1 MAKTGILA
9 SAIKGSVV
17 ATAPGRAELADTLSA
32 TADRKEDP
40 IRVTGIVRDKLG
52 EPLVGVT
59 VQVKGKTTGV
69 ITDKDGKFALSAEPT
84 DSLVISYI
92 GYKTQVVT
100 VSNGSGMSIV
110 LEASSGSLNEI
121 VVVAYGQQKKI
132 TVTGAVAS
140 ISSDQIQESSSASLA
155 NALAG
160 RLSGLTS
167 IQSGGGQPGRDD
179 ATLYLRGAATTN
191 GKSPLILIDGVPR
204 SNIRTLDPSE
214 VASVTVLK
222 DASSTAVFGVRGA
235 NGVILITTK
244 RGTPGKAKL
253 DFHVEQTFTSFT
265 REPER
270 LHSADYM
277 KLRNEAAAN
286 DGITDLPFTQQ
297 DMDKYANPLAGLDP
311 SDPDYK
317 EKAKVLKY
325 MYPDHDYYREFISKY
340 APQTRVDLNA
350 SGGTNKI
357 NYFVNGTYLHQ
368 GGNLNTEPESVLGY
382 DPSSWLNRYNFR
394 ANIDYNISKSFKAF
408 LNIGSYIERVNM
420 PAAWLYGNDT
430 HWMMNDL
437 LYQAQTILPIT
448 PGPTTLDGFGVAP
461 GQIVDPGYLDRSAFE
476 IMNRMGFR
484 NEVRSD
490 LNTSLGAT

>member
-1 MAKTGILA
+1 MAYKLRYLRYCCVTSLFLIALPLILSAKTSRFA
-9 SAIKGSVV
+9 SRFGAEIATARVGLWVPAIKYPVV
-17 ATAPGRAELADTLSA
+17 ATASGRAELADTLSS
-32 TADRKEDP
+32 TGDKKHDP
-40 IRVTGIVRDKLG
+40 IRVTGVVRDKLG

-59 VQVKGKTTGV
+59 VQVKGKATGV
-69 ITDKDGKFALSAEPT
+69 ITDKDGKFVVSAEPT
-84 DSLVISYI
+84 DSLLISYI

-100 VSNGSGMSIV
+100 VSNGSGMNIV

-140 ISSDQIQESSSASLA
+140 ISSDQIRESSSASLA

-253 DFHVEQTFTSFT
+253 DFHV
-265 REPER
+265 
-270 LHSADYM
+270 
-277 KLRNEAAAN
+277 
-286 DGITDLPFTQQ
+286 
-297 DMDKYANPLAGLDP
+297 
-311 SDPDYK
+311 
-317 EKAKVLKY
+317 
-325 MYPDHDYYREFISKY
+325 
-340 APQTRVDLNA
+340 
-350 SGGTNKI
+350 
-357 NYFVNGTYLHQ
+357 
-368 GGNLNTEPESVLGY
+368 
-382 DPSSWLNRYNFR
+382 
-394 ANIDYNISKSFKAF
+394 
-408 LNIGSYIERVNM
+408 
-420 PAAWLYGNDT
+420 
-430 HWMMNDL
+430 
-437 LYQAQTILPIT
+437 
-448 PGPTTLDGFGVAP
+448 
-461 GQIVDPGYLDRSAFE
+461 
-476 IMNRMGFR
+476 
-484 NEVRSD
+484 
-490 LNTSLGAT
+490 